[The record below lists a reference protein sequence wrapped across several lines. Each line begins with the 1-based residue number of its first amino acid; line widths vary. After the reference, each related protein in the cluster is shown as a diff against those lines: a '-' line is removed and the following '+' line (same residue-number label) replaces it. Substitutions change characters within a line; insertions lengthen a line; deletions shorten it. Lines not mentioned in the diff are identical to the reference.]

1 MGRVRFKEE
10 KMGSRFVTTLVSL
23 SLCTAVVI
31 GDTSSKVDLSD
42 SVIVSGSNMRAIKAA
57 EFLQT
62 EIQNRTGIILATST
76 SMPADTVAAIVL
88 GKIGYF
94 PASYALPPGL
104 SVPTEDEGYALWAS
118 RTARTAP
125 TVYLVGRD
133 DKGALFAAGMLIRK
147 LDLARNYIRL
157 DYTVKIESSPAYP
170 MRGQQMLTSTQ
181 SEDRFVNWR
190 SVEQLE
196 QYIRDLALF
205 GTNTIE
211 PSGPDDVDEFL
222 EELGIDLQ
230 VWAGGNKV
238 LELNRLSDQKIR
250 DEFSYLTGVD
260 HFFTPGGDTSSS
272 RLPMDVLPALERVGP
287 LVMEGHSGSKWW
299 YSNQCQDY
307 HALDYDDYTFGYIQ
321 GNEPTWLYGMV
332 YGPWTKRGI
341 PEIRADLPSQYKI
354 RHYPDICHVR
364 WCQYVVPKWDRA
376 WAQVWDRNKSIY
388 AMPKMMRDIHNATR
402 SDTVGFVA
410 YNHTGSYNDLN
421 KFIFSAMGWD
431 PTADINDILCD
442 YARVFFAYDYR
453 NYPDGDFDH
462 NMIVDMKDYAL
473 LARDW
478 GTSQSDVNSIV
489 LWYKFDESSRNTA
502 LDSSCNMNDG
512 TLYNMT
518 DADWITGKMN
528 NAVVFDGVRD
538 SPADA
543 DSDGDVDVNDLAIFA
558 STWLDSVTEAQMIE
572 EGSKMVAQGLLLLG
586 DNWIGPIADNTS
598 AAAAL
603 DIWKEIAENMGGP
616 EGVGNNWRLQM
627 FLTKAFIDAQVKR
640 KYDAEMQYEQ
650 EAYEALQ
657 EADVVGVTTAVN
669 NALAALAKID
679 TEFQSK
685 ADFKN
690 EMLSW
695 GLGAGYGDLDETL
708 NSLYSSLTNRVWLED
723 RLASVSTLSDID
735 AVLNYEDAEPG
746 GFYDNLG
753 AQGKQPHLV
762 RQMTWQEDPGFVH
775 SPIEW
780 NDHSPGSHLR
790 QSQLCHATC
799 RYDTP
804 LLMRWEG
811 LDPTATYHIEVVY
824 LGPFGPK
831 SMCETDDGYLIH
843 GPRGNSGTTPVSYGI
858 PSASTSDGVLQL
870 QWQLTNVVRGV
881 SVTEIWLIKD

>member
-1 MGRVRFKEE
+1 
-10 KMGSRFVTTLVSL
+10 MGSRFVTALISL
-23 SLCTAVVI
+23 SLWTAVVI

-42 SVIVSGSNMRAIKAA
+42 SVIVSGSDMRAIKAA
-57 EFLQT
+57 QFLQT
-62 EIQNRTGIILATST
+62 EIQNRTGITLATST
-76 SMPADTVAAIVL
+76 SMPAGTVAAIVV
-88 GKIGYF
+88 GNIGYY
-94 PASYALPPGL
+94 PAPYTLPPGL
-104 SVPTEDEGYALWAS
+104 SVPTENEGYALWVSKA
-118 RTARTAP
+118 ARTAP

-133 DKGALFAAGMLIRK
+133 DKGALFATGMLIRK
-147 LDLARNYIRL
+147 LALARNYIRL
-157 DYTVKIESSPAYP
+157 DDTVKIESSPAHP
-170 MRGQQMLTSTQ
+170 MRGHQMLTSTQ

-211 PSGPDDVDEFL
+211 PSGPDDVDEYL

-230 VWAGGNKV
+230 IWTGGNKV
-238 LELNRLSDQKIR
+238 LELNRLSDQEIR
-250 DEFSYLTGVD
+250 DEFSYLTGID

-287 LVMEGHSGSKWW
+287 LVMEGHPGSKWW
-299 YSNQCQDY
+299 YSNQCQDN
-307 HALDYDDYTFGYIQ
+307 HALDYDDYTFGYIK
-321 GNEPTWLYGMV
+321 GSEPTWLYGMV

-431 PTADINDILCD
+431 PTADINDILYD
-442 YARVFFAYDYR
+442 YARVFFSYDYR
-453 NYPDGDFDH
+453 DYPDGDFDH

-478 GTSQSDVNSIV
+478 V
-489 LWYKFDESSRNTA
+489 
-502 LDSSCNMNDG
+502 
-512 TLYNMT
+512 
-518 DADWITGKMN
+518 TGKMN
-528 NAVVFDGVRD
+528 NAVGSDGGRG

-543 DSDGDVDVNDLAIFA
+543 DSDGDVDVNDLAILA
-558 STWLDSVTEAQMIE
+558 STWLDSVTEGQMID
-572 EGSKMVAQGLLLLG
+572 EGSQMVAQGVLLLG

-603 DIWKEIAENMGGP
+603 DIWKEIAESMGGP
-616 EGVGNNWRLQM
+616 EGVGNNWRLEM

-650 EAYEALQ
+650 EAYEALE
-657 EADVVGVTTAVN
+657 EADVVGVTAAVN

-695 GLGAGYGDLDETL
+695 GLGAGYGNLDETL
-708 NSLYSSLTNRVWLED
+708 NNLYSSLTNRVWLEN
-723 RLASVSTLSDID
+723 RLVSVSTLSDID
-735 AVLNYEDAEPG
+735 AILNYEDAGPG

-762 RQMTWQEDPGFVH
+762 RQMTWPEDPGFVH
-775 SPIEW
+775 SPVEW
-780 NDHSPGSHLR
+780 NDHSPGSSRR
-790 QSQLCHATC
+790 QSQLCHAMC

-811 LDPTATYHIEVVY
+811 LDPAATYHIEVVY
-824 LGPFGPK
+824 LGPFGPQFT
-831 SMCETDDGYLIH
+831 CETDDGYWIH
-843 GPRGNSGTTPVSYGI
+843 GPRGNAGTTPVSYGI

-881 SVTEIWLIKD
+881 SVTEIWLIRD